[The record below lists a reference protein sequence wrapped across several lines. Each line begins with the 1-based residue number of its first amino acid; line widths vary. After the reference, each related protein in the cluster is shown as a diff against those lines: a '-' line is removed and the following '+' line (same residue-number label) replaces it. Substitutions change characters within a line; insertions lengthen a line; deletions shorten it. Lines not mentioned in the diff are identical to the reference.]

1 MDGDQIIIGI
11 DDDSAQAAPPSRS
24 GGWPLVVMGLAAAL
38 AIGVLIGNGRT
49 SAEPTAA
56 EIEQVARVEA
66 VRDRANLVTEF
77 PEVRESEPAG
87 EPRPLGRPLRELIPG
102 FSDVLI
108 VSLLDSAGEPLYQ
121 LVWGPGASSAVR
133 ATTLDHGVFDQSG
146 NFFARVEH
154 TLWNG
159 QMLAVGDLSSRST
172 GPVAIGADGF
182 VWHDSEDARI
192 AYTGEVEDARR
203 ALFTGKLERIVGD
216 GEVAISY
223 VTDIGGA
230 RLLAWDE
237 WGFALEADG
246 ELILLNPPGGD
257 LGRGT
262 LRFLGSASRSTVAV
276 ADGQTVLVGPPDLQ
290 DLVEPWWASRIG
302 GEVLAVHRSP
312 ARSVLAVEAIE
323 AEGTVTYVVTDDD
336 IVRLAFASADPQRW
350 SSDGR
355 FLIFSSTG
363 VESSALTF
371 YDIDSDTSYVLE
383 MADQVDRVFVRP

>member
-1 MDGDQIIIGI
+1 MVDPDQIIIGI
-11 DDDSAQAAPPSRS
+11 DDDTARDAPPGRS
-24 GGWPLVVMGLAAAL
+24 GGWVFVALGFAAAL
-38 AIGVLIGNGRT
+38 AIGILIGNRQT
-49 SAEPTAA
+49 PAEPTAA

-87 EPRPLGRPLRELIPG
+87 EPRPLGLPLRELVPG

-146 NFFARVEH
+146 NFFARVERS
-154 TLWNG
+154 LWNG

-172 GPVAIGADGF
+172 GPVAVGADGF
-182 VWHDSEDARI
+182 VWHGSEEARI

-216 GEVAISY
+216 GEVTVSY

-246 ELILLNPPGGD
+246 ELIMLSPAGGD

-276 ADGQTVLVGPPDLQ
+276 ADGRTVLVGQADLQ
-290 DLVEPWWASRIG
+290 DLAEPWWSGGIV

-312 ARSVLAVEAIE
+312 SRSVLAVEAVE
-323 AEGTVTYVVTDDD
+323 EEGSVTYVVTDDD
-336 IVRLAFASADPQRW
+336 IVRLAFAAKPQRW

-363 VESSALTF
+363 AAQSRLTF
-371 YDIDSDTSYVLE
+371 YDIDTDASYVLE